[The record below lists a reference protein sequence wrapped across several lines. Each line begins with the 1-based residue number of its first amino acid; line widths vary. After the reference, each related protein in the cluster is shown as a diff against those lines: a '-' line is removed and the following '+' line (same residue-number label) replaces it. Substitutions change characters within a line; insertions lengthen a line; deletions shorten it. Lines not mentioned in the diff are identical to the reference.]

1 MLGNV
6 DRVILVV
13 SFEKAIH
20 KNLKKS
26 CLSLMVTML
35 TNTMQQ
41 PCHQV
46 LVVRQTNIE
55 EVFNGFPKIL
65 IVEVFKVNKV

>member
-20 KNLKKS
+20 KNLKKK
-26 CLSLMVTML
+26 LF
-35 TNTMQQ
+35 
-41 PCHQV
+41 
-46 LVVRQTNIE
+46 
-55 EVFNGFPKIL
+55 VFNGDHAYKHNAATVAPG
-65 IVEVFKVNKV
+65 VGS